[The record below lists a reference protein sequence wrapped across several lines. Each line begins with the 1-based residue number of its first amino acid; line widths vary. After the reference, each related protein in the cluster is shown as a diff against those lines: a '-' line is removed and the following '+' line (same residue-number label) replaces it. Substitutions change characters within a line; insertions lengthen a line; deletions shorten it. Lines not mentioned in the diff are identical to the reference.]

1 MPCRTMDGMTTK
13 TLTIALAEDDFLAL
27 REIAHRDRRDP
38 RQQARVILER
48 VIARRRTDQTVAASL
63 SVAMAREP
71 EPVR

>member
-1 MPCRTMDGMTTK
+1 MTMK
-13 TLTIALAEDDFLAL
+13 IVTIALAEDDFLAL

-48 VIARRRTDQTVAASL
+48 AIARRRMDQAMAADVA
-63 SVAMAREP
+63 VAMAREP